1 MRLKSIKLAGF
12 KSFVDPTTVQF
23 PNNLTAVVG
32 PNGCGKSNIID
43 AVRWVMGESSAK
55 TLRGDSMADVI
66 FSGSSARMPVGQASI
81 ELIFDN
87 SDGSLSGEYGKF
99 NEIAVR
105 RLVTRELQSTY
116 FLNGSKCRR
125 RDIQDIFLGTGMGPR
140 SYSIIEQGTISR
152 FVEAK
157 PDELRNFIEEAAG
170 ISKYKERRRETENRI
185 RHTKENLDRL
195 SDIREEMDRQL
206 HHLQRQAKAAEQYSE
221 FKQQERSVKGELL
234 AIRWRTLDETAVA
247 QEKQVTEH
255 EVQLEAVHAEQRHI
269 EANIEAQRVQHVD
282 LNDAFQ
288 QVQEQLYQVG
298 TEIARQE
305 QNIQHQQQRAKQ
317 LAEELHRTETNKIQ
331 TVSDL
336 QSDELK
342 TEALQTQLTGLEPEI
357 ELLTET
363 ELQSGEQLE
372 VAEVGMQQ
380 WQQSWDE
387 FNQQAAE
394 PRQRAEVE
402 QSRIQHL
409 EQSIAKLQQR
419 VDRLQQE
426 KASFADA
433 PEDSQLL
440 ELQEQMEELDERA
453 DQHKDRIS
461 ELVFQIEQQREKN
474 QRLNQTLD
482 QARRSMQE
490 LQGRH
495 GSLETLQQAALGKT
509 DAPVVQ
515 WLEKNQ
521 LHRLPRLAQNL
532 TVELGWERAVETVLG
547 HHLQGVCVEQVSNL
561 GSTLEN
567 LTQGSITLLNPD
579 QAQPAT
585 GQHNLQSL
593 QSKVDSSWNLGS
605 LLAGIYVVE
614 QLAYALELR
623 DQLAAHESI
632 VCKDG
637 LWLGSGWIRVTRETD
652 EQASVLKRQQELQL
666 LDEQIAELDETIEVQ
681 SVDLDAGLLQLKNSE
696 QTRETV
702 QQELNNLLRQH
713 SELASQ
719 LSAKQARIEQLNMRR
734 QQLIRDLDEHSE
746 QLTQEQEKL
755 ADSRLTWQQAQEA
768 MELDLARKEELLQQ
782 RDSSRTLLDDIRQ
795 RARHDKELAHQG
807 ALKKQS
813 ICTQLDALSQ
823 GVERLRSQLQSLS
836 EQETILHEQMGE
848 SAMPLDEYQETLEIQ
863 LEKRLRLDEQLRDAR
878 AQVEKVDHQL
888 SQLESK
894 RQQNDQR
901 LEKVRNQLESSK
913 VEAQGLR
920 VQRENLVSQLREMK
934 QNLLEIL
941 QQLPADAV
949 AEEWENT
956 LTQLQNRIQ
965 RLGAINLAAIDEY
978 KTQSERKTYLDAQN
992 DDLMEALET
1001 LESAIR
1007 KIDRETRTKFKET
1020 FDKVNKGLQD
1030 LFPKVF
1036 GGGHAY
1042 LELTGEDLLD
1052 TGVTIMARPPGK
1064 RNSTIQLLSG
1074 GEKALTAISLVFS
1087 IFQLNPAPFCMLDEV
1102 DAPLDDANV
1111 GRFCRIVKEMSESV
1125 QFIYITH
1132 NKVTME
1138 MATHMMGV
1146 TMYEPGV
1153 SRLVSVNVDEATAL
1167 VAI

>member
-336 QSDELK
+336 QNDELK

>member
-336 QSDELK
+336 QNDELK

-755 ADSRLTWQQAQEA
+755 ADSRLTWQQALEA

>member
-12 KSFVDPTTVQF
+12 KSFVDPTTVKF

-66 FSGSSARMPVGQASI
+66 FSGSTARMPVGQASV

-87 SDGSLSGEYGKF
+87 SDGSLTGEYGKF
-99 NEIAVR
+99 SEISVR
-105 RLVTRELQSTY
+105 RLVTRELQSNY

-157 PDELRNFIEEAAG
+157 PDELRHFIEEAAG

-195 SDIREEMDRQL
+195 NDIREEMDRQL
-206 HHLQRQAKAAEQYSE
+206 HHLQRQAKAAEQYAE
-221 FKQQERSVKGELL
+221 LKQQARSVKGELL
-234 AIRWRTLDETAVA
+234 AIHWRALDESATG
-247 QEKQVTEH
+247 QEKQLSEQ
-255 EVQLEAVHAEQRHI
+255 EVQLEAVHAEQRSI
-269 EANIEAQRVQHVD
+269 ETGIEKQRAEQND
-282 LNDAFQ
+282 LSDAYQ
-288 QVQEQLYQVG
+288 KVQEKLYQVG

-317 LAEELHRTETNKIQ
+317 LSEELLRTESGKTQ
-331 TVSDL
+331 TLKDL
-336 QSDELK
+336 QGDELK
-342 TEALQTQLTGLEPEI
+342 AATLQAQQL
-357 ELLTET
+357 ELAPKIATLTTAE
-363 ELQSGEQLE
+363 QHSGEQLALSE
-372 VAEVGMQQ
+372 AAMQE
-380 WQQSWDE
+380 WQQSWDD

-409 EQSIAKLQQR
+409 EQTAAKLQQR
-419 VDRLQQE
+419 IDKLQQE
-426 KASFADA
+426 KASVGDD
-433 PEDSQLL
+433 PDDSHVL
-440 ELQEQMEELDERA
+440 ELQQHMSVLNEQAEQLKARVSD
-453 DQHKDRIS
+453 
-461 ELVFQIEQQREKN
+461 LVLQIGQQREKN
-474 QRLNQTLD
+474 QQVSQTLD

-515 WLEKNQ
+515 WLEQNQ
-521 LHRLPRLAQNL
+521 LHKLPRLAQHL
-532 TVELGWERAVETVLG
+532 TVDDGWERAVETVLG
-547 HHLQGVCVEQVSNL
+547 HHLQGVCVEDIDNL
-561 GSTLEN
+561 AVMLEN
-567 LTQGSITLLNPD
+567 LTQGSITLLNRD
-579 QAQPAT
+579 QVSAGPAQ
-585 GQHNLQSL
+585 QSL
-593 QSKVDSSWNLGS
+593 QPLQDKFNSPWNLSS
-605 LLAGIYVVE
+605 LLTGVYVVDE
-614 QLAYALELR
+614 LSAALALR

-637 LWLGSGWIRVTRETD
+637 LWLGRGWVRVTREAD
-652 EQASVLKRQQELQL
+652 EQAGVLGRQQALQQ
-666 LDEQIAELDETIEVQ
+666 LDEKMTGFDETIEQ
-681 SVDLDAGLLQLKNSE
+681 HSVDLDAGLLQLKNSE
-696 QTRETV
+696 QARDAA
-702 QQELNNLLRQH
+702 QQELNDLLRQH
-713 SELASQ
+713 GELASQ
-719 LSAKQARIEQLNMRR
+719 LTAQQTRIEQLNMRR
-734 QQLIRDLDEHSE
+734 QHLVKELDEQTE
-746 QLTQEQEKL
+746 QLSQEQAKL
-755 ADSRLTWQQAQEA
+755 VASRSAWQQALA
-768 MELDLARKEELLQQ
+768 TMELDTVRREELLAL
-782 RDSSRTLLDDIRQ
+782 RDTNRELLDDVRQ
-795 RARHDKELAHQG
+795 RARHDRELAHQA
-807 ALKKQS
+807 ALQQQS
-813 ICTQLDALSQ
+813 ISTQLEALTQ
-823 GVERLRSQLQSLS
+823 GAERLRAQLLSLTEREAS
-836 EQETILHEQMGE
+836 LQVQMGD
-848 SAMPLDEYQETLEIQ
+848 SSVPLEALKETLEKQ
-863 LEKRLRLDEQLRDAR
+863 LEKRLQLDEQLSKAR
-878 AQVEKVDHQL
+878 AEVEHGDVRL

-894 RQQNDQR
+894 RQQADQR
-901 LEKVRNQLESSK
+901 SEAVRSQLEGCK
-913 VEAQGLR
+913 IEVQGLR
-920 VQRENLVSQLREMK
+920 VQRENIEAKLREAK
-934 QNLLEIL
+934 QNLHEIL
-941 QQLPADAV
+941 QQLSSDAV
-949 AEEWENT
+949 VTEWENS
-956 LTQLQNRIQ
+956 LTQLENRLQ

-978 KTQSERKTYLDAQN
+978 KAQSERKSYLDAQN
-992 DDLMEALET
+992 DDLVEALTT

-1020 FDKVNKGLQD
+1020 FDKINSGVQD

-1064 RNSTIQLLSG
+1064 RNSTIHLLSG
-1074 GEKALTAISLVFS
+1074 GEKALTAIALVFS
-1087 IFQLNPAPFCMLDEV
+1087 IFQLNPAPFCLLDEV

-1146 TMYEPGV
+1146 TMHEPGV
-1153 SRLVSVNVDEATAL
+1153 SRLVSVNVDEAAAL
-1167 VAI
+1167 VAV